1 MNTTDKHLSDA
12 PTGGAL
18 RIAHT
23 ADLHLGAGTAFGKV
37 NPATGLHE
45 RVEDYLGTLDQMVR
59 EAIERQADVFLVAGD
74 IYHTKTPAPALCNE
88 FAKRVHRL
96 IAAGLQVVLLA
107 GNHDGI
113 GTETAATALDLYA
126 ALEVEGVTV
135 LRKPQLVTIQTR
147 RGPLQVAAMPH
158 LSKSVLDAR
167 RTDMLD
173 TIDDA
178 TDAMATALDQ
188 MLGALARQ
196 VNPAMPAILTAH
208 LSLAEATVG
217 SEDRMMVGR
226 GLTLPVR
233 SLQRAAFQYV
243 ALGHIHKPQ
252 VFDGA
257 GLPPV
262 VYPGSPDRVSFDES
276 EDDKGFWL
284 VDVAPG
290 APAQVERIPLV
301 VRRFVTVDADL
312 VGTVDP
318 AEALRA
324 AVLAA
329 DTNGAVV
336 RLRYT
341 IETERAALITQE
353 LTRRLL
359 FEAFAYVLRPSYP
372 DAGVRVRDAGMAEVC
387 AADPRAA
394 LARYI
399 DHSPELAGR
408 REALLAAA
416 ESLIASIAGEEPAI
430 TQEVAA

>member
-1 MNTTDKHLSDA
+1 MHTLSDT
-12 PTGGAL
+12 PTGGVI

-23 ADLHLGAGTAFGKV
+23 ADLHIGAGTAFGKV
-37 NPATGLHE
+37 NPSTGLHE

-59 EAIERQADVFLVAGD
+59 EAIERKADVFLVAGD

-147 RGPLQVAAMPH
+147 GGPLQVAAMPH

-173 TIDDA
+173 AIDDA
-178 TDAMATALDQ
+178 TDAMATAIDQ
-188 MLGALARQ
+188 MLGALSRQ
-196 VNPAMPAILTAH
+196 VNPALPAILTAH

-226 GLTLPVR
+226 GLTLPLR
-233 SLQRAAFQYV
+233 SLQRSAFQYV

-252 VFDGA
+252 VWDDVLVSGPSY
-257 GLPPV
+257 LPPV
-262 VYPGSPDRVSFDES
+262 VYPGSPDRVSFDEA

-284 VDVAPG
+284 VDVEASAP
-290 APAQVERIPLV
+290 VWMERIPLV
-301 VRRFVTVDADL
+301 VRRFVTIDADL
-312 VGTVDP
+312 VDAIDP
-318 AEALRA
+318 TEALRA

-329 DTNGAVV
+329 DTNAAIV

-353 LTRRLL
+353 LTRHLL
-359 FEAFAYVLRPSYP
+359 VDAFAYALRPTYP
-372 DAGVRVRDAGMAEVC
+372 DAAIRVRDAGMAEV
-387 AADPRAA
+387 AADDPRAA

-399 DHSPELAGR
+399 DASPELAAR
-408 REALLAAA
+408 RDVLLARA
-416 ESLIASIAGEEPAI
+416 ESLIAAAAAEPVL
-430 TQEVAA
+430 EAAL

>member
-1 MNTTDKHLSDA
+1 MTEHTLSDTPQGSA
-12 PTGGAL
+12 I

-59 EAIERQADVFLVAGD
+59 EAIERKADVFLVAGD

-126 ALEVEGVTV
+126 ALVVEGVTV

-167 RTDMLD
+167 RADMLD
-173 TIDDA
+173 AIDDA
-178 TDAMATALDQ
+178 TDAMATAIDQ

-196 VNPAMPAILTAH
+196 VNPATPAILTAH
-208 LSLAEATVG
+208 LSLSEATVG

-252 VFDGA
+252 VFDGGA

-262 VYPGSPDRVSFDES
+262 VYPGSPERVSFDEA

-284 VDVAPG
+284 VDVDSTTS
-290 APAQVERIPLV
+290 QMERIPLV
-301 VRRFVTVDADL
+301 VRRFVTVHADL
-312 VGTVDP
+312 VDAVEP

-341 IETERAALITQE
+341 IETERAALITQD
-353 LTRRLL
+353 LTRHLL
-359 FEAFAYVLRPSYP
+359 VDAFAYALRPAYP
-372 DAGVRVRDAGMAEVC
+372 DAAIRVRDAGMAEV
-387 AADPRAA
+387 AADDPRAA

-399 DHSPELAGR
+399 DANPKLVAHRAV
-408 REALLAAA
+408 LLARA
-416 ESLIASIAGEEPAI
+416 ESLF
-430 TQEVAA
+430 AAAAADPVLEAAL

>member
-1 MNTTDKHLSDA
+1 MNRLTDA
-12 PTGGAL
+12 PTGDAI
-18 RIAHT
+18 RIVHT
-23 ADLHLGAGTAFGKV
+23 ADLHLGAGLTYGRID
-37 NPATGLHE
+37 PRTGLHE
-45 RVEDYLGTLDQMVR
+45 RLLDQLGTLDQMVR

-74 IYHTKTPAPALCNE
+74 IYHTKTPAPALTNE

-96 IAAGLQVVLLA
+96 AAAGIHVVLLV

-113 GTETAATALDLYA
+113 GTEQSATALDVYA
-126 ALEVEGVTV
+126 SLEFPGVTV
-135 LRKPQLVTIQTR
+135 LRKPQLVTVQTR
-147 RGPLQVAAMPH
+147 RGSLQVAAMPH

-167 RTDMLD
+167 RADMLD

-178 TDAMATALDQ
+178 TDAMATAIDQ
-188 MLGALARQ
+188 MIGALARQ
-196 VNPAMPAILTAH
+196 VRPGIPAVLTAH
-208 LSLAEATVG
+208 LSLDVATVG
-217 SEDRMMVGR
+217 SEGGMMVGR
-226 GLTLPVR
+226 GLTLPLH
-233 SLQRAAFQYV
+233 SLQREGFQYV

-257 GLPPV
+257 GLPGLPPV
-262 VYPGSPDRVSFDES
+262 VYPGSPERVSFDEA

-290 APAQVERIPLV
+290 APAQMERIPLV
-301 VRRFVTVDADL
+301 VRRFVTIDADL
-312 VGTVDP
+312 VDAIDP
-318 AEALRA
+318 AEALRL

-329 DTNGAVV
+329 DTTGAVV

-399 DHSPELAGR
+399 DASPELAGR

-416 ESLIASIAGEEPAI
+416 ESLIASLAGEEPAI
-430 TQEVAA
+430 TLEVAA